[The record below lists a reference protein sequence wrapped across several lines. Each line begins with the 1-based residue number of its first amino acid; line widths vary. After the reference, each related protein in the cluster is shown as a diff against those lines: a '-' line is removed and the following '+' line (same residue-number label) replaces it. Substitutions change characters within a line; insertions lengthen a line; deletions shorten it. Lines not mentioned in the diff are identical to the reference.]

1 MSALCKATRGVC
13 QTNQPHIASQAALN
27 NPCETAILGRSD
39 VIWAFGL
46 NRVRSAL
53 SVSMKNENEIIRE
66 DVPCSSLASTVNDES
81 DS

>member
-1 MSALCKATRGVC
+1 MSALHKATRGVC

-39 VIWAFGL
+39 VIWASGL